1 MKNLKKVF
9 AVATAI
15 AALSA
20 SMTAFAE
27 KTYTPAG
34 DLGFT
39 YDSATN
45 AITVTNTDF
54 AKAGTEMTLLVLK
67 TGTVET
73 NVGQDDILY
82 IDQDTKG
89 TTASFQNMGLKGTI
103 ADLVD
108 GSYPVKLGYYDATSG
123 EFAIKAGTL
132 TVAEAASGGKKV
144 TIVIGDVDGN
154 EMVTNADATYI
165 AAKVACGDAKV
176 GTSNYSIGEK
186 ITDINGAYIYFG
198 DVDGNEMVT
207 NADATYIAAK
217 VAGGDAKVGTSKYS
231 IGEKVTM
238 TVPSETVAS
247 EQ

>member
-20 SMTAFAE
+20 SMTAVAE
-27 KTYTPAG
+27 KSYTPTG

-39 YDSATN
+39 YDKETN
-45 AITVTNTDF
+45 SITVTSTDF
-54 AKAGTEMTLLVLK
+54 AKSGTEMTLLVLK
-67 TGTVET
+67 TGTDET

-165 AAKVACGDAKV
+165 AAKVA
-176 GTSNYSIGEK
+176 
-186 ITDINGAYIYFG
+186 
-198 DVDGNEMVT
+198 
-207 NADATYIAAK
+207 
-217 VAGGDAKVGTSKYS
+217 GGDAKVGTSKYS

>member
-27 KTYTPAG
+27 KSYTPTG

-39 YDSATN
+39 YDKETN
-45 AITVTNTDF
+45 SITVTSTDF
-54 AKAGTEMTLLVLK
+54 AKSGTEMTLLVLK
-67 TGTVET
+67 STANET

-132 TVAEAASGGKKV
+132 TVAEAATGGKTVEIVWGDVNADGAADTLDATAIITAYIGGKK
-144 TIVIGDVDGN
+144 TFGANSEYEWGKS
-154 EMVTNADATYI
+154 A
-165 AAKVACGDAKV
+165 
-176 GTSNYSIGEK
+176 K
-186 ITDINGAYIYFG
+186 IT
-198 DVDGNEMVT
+198 VT
-207 NADATYIAAK
+207 
-217 VAGGDAKVGTSKYS
+217 
-231 IGEKVTM
+231 
-238 TVPSETVAS
+238 SETGVT
-247 EQ
+247 E

>member
-27 KTYTPAG
+27 KSYTPTG

-39 YDSATN
+39 YDKETN
-45 AITVTNTDF
+45 SITVTSTDF
-54 AKAGTEMTLLVLK
+54 AKSGTEMTLLVLK
-67 TGTVET
+67 TGTDET

-165 AAKVACGDAKV
+165 AAKVA
-176 GTSNYSIGEK
+176 
-186 ITDINGAYIYFG
+186 
-198 DVDGNEMVT
+198 
-207 NADATYIAAK
+207 
-217 VAGGDAKVGTSKYS
+217 GGDAKVGTSKYS